1 MNITLGKPIWKASL
15 MPLRGLLSFP
25 LTAFDARLELDLDA
39 FADHLEAQIAAGPGA
54 VFVACGTGEFGS
66 LSLDELSA
74 VARRAVDV
82 AAGRLPVWLGAG
94 GGAAGARACV
104 RVAAE
109 RGADGVLLMPPYLV
123 TGPPAGTLDY
133 VRYATADA
141 AVPTV
146 VYHRGTAVFTPSAAV
161 ELLDVPSVVGLKDG
175 YGDVEL
181 MSKIVTTVRTSGHDR
196 AAGFGFLNGLPTA
209 EMSARAYRAIG
220 VELYSSAVHS
230 FAPTIAHAF
239 RDALLADQTST
250 VDRLLAEFYLPL
262 VALRDTTPGFAVA
275 LVKAAAVL
283 RGSKVGGVRP
293 PLVDPTPAQVDQLAV
308 LLEKGLALV

>member
-1 MNITLGKPIWKASL
+1 METTETPNWKVSP
-15 MPLRGLLSFP
+15 MPLSGLLSFP
-25 LTAFDARLELDLDA
+25 LTPFDAQLELDLDA

-66 LSLDELSA
+66 LSPDELSSLA
-74 VARRAVDV
+74 QRAVDV

-104 RVAAE
+104 RIAAE
-109 RGADGVLLMPPYLV
+109 RGVDGVLLMPPYLV

-133 VRYATADA
+133 VRYATADS
-141 AVPTV
+141 AVQTV
-146 VYHRGTAVFTPSAAV
+146 VYHRGTAVFTPAAAV
-161 ELLDVPSVVGLKDG
+161 ELLDVPAVVGLKDG

-181 MSKIVTTVRTSGHDR
+181 MTKIVTAVRASGHPR
-196 AAGFGFLNGLPTA
+196 AADFGFLNGLPTA

-230 FAPTIAHAF
+230 FAPKIAHGF
-239 RDALLADQTST
+239 RDALLADEVST
-250 VDRLLAEFYLPL
+250 VDKFLAEFYLPL

-293 PLVDPTPAQVDQLAV
+293 PLVDPTPEQIDQLAA